1 MSQPTDT
8 PPQGA
13 QPAQPPPAAT
23 APAAP
28 APAPAPPVPTKASA
42 AAPVAAAP
50 AAPAAPPAAA
60 TATPAATPAAQA
72 APAPAAAASPPPAA
86 AAPPPTQESWTN
98 PSATPAPSSPPS
110 DRLPADEGGN
120 SWVLFAI
127 VMLFLAGAFNVIF
140 GLTAVYR
147 NNLVVLHADGYVT
160 VWDIETWGW
169 VHFVAGCLLILAA
182 AGLWTMSSWA
192 RWLAIV
198 LAGLDAIVQ
207 VGLITFVPAWSI
219 LVIAI
224 DCLIIYGLAARWD
237 TRTRAA

>member
-50 AAPAAPPAAA
+50 PP
-60 TATPAATPAAQA
+60 
-72 APAPAAAASPPPAA
+72 S
-86 AAPPPTQESWTN
+86 QESWTN

-198 LAGLDAIVQ
+198 LAALDAIVQ

-237 TRTRAA
+237 TRTPAA

>member
-1 MSQPTDT
+1 
-8 PPQGA
+8 
-13 QPAQPPPAAT
+13 
-23 APAAP
+23 
-28 APAPAPPVPTKASA
+28 
-42 AAPVAAAP
+42 
-50 AAPAAPPAAA
+50 
-60 TATPAATPAAQA
+60 
-72 APAPAAAASPPPAA
+72 
-86 AAPPPTQESWTN
+86 
-98 PSATPAPSSPPS
+98 
-110 DRLPADEGGN
+110 
-120 SWVLFAI
+120 
-127 VMLFLAGAFNVIF
+127 MLFLAGAFNVIF

-237 TRTRAA
+237 TRTPAA

>member
-1 MSQPTDT
+1 
-8 PPQGA
+8 
-13 QPAQPPPAAT
+13 
-23 APAAP
+23 
-28 APAPAPPVPTKASA
+28 
-42 AAPVAAAP
+42 
-50 AAPAAPPAAA
+50 
-60 TATPAATPAAQA
+60 
-72 APAPAAAASPPPAA
+72 
-86 AAPPPTQESWTN
+86 
-98 PSATPAPSSPPS
+98 
-110 DRLPADEGGN
+110 
-120 SWVLFAI
+120 
-127 VMLFLAGAFNVIF
+127 MLFLAGAFNVIF

-198 LAGLDAIVQ
+198 LAGLDAIAQ

-237 TRTRAA
+237 TRTPAA